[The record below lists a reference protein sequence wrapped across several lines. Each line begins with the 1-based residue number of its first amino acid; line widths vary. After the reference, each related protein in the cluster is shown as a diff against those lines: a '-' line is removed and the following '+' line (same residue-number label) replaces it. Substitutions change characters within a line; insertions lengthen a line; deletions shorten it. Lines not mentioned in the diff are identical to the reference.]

1 MYTVSTLIQST
12 FDLVLFFTNHQF
24 SRDDVMTCKR
34 FPVTGD
40 SPSPRS
46 RNSRFDVFVNASL
59 NKRLNKPSCC
69 RCFATPRHSLWHHC
83 NDGFKWCI
91 YPYPLVLIAHG
102 TSYNQIISWLSQYQ
116 QSNTK
121 HIEAETKW
129 TLCRRR
135 HFQMHFLERKCMN
148 FD

>member
-1 MYTVSTLIQST
+1 MLYTMYTVSTLIQST

-46 RNSRFDVFVNASL
+46 RNSRFDVFVDASL

-69 RCFATPRHSLWHHC
+69 RCFATSRYSLWHHC
-83 NDGFKWCI
+83 NDGFTWCI
-91 YPYPLVLIAHG
+91 YPYPLVLITHG
-102 TSYNQIISWLSQYQ
+102 TSYNQIISWLSHWGREQ
-116 QSNTK
+116 
-121 HIEAETKW
+121 W
-129 TLCRRR
+129 TPFSRR
-135 HFQMHFLERKCMN
+135 HFQMHFLQWKCMN